1 MHVGL
6 QSDVVDLLF
15 IDTVGH
21 AHGDAPVS
29 GFVAKTGAAQQIG
42 GVVVDIKLVDK
53 DFPAEDLPLCLPSTT
68 LPTMWRAAAERK
80 EREKRKRKSRRR
92 MEQ

>member
-53 DFPAEDLPLCLPSTT
+53 DFPAEDLPLCRGGGLDD
-68 LPTMWRAAAERK
+68 
-80 EREKRKRKSRRR
+80 
-92 MEQ
+92 